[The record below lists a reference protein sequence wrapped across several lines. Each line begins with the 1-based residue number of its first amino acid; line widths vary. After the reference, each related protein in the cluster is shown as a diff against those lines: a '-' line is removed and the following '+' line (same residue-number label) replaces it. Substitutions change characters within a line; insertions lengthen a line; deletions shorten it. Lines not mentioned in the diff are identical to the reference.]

1 MNDLNNLK
9 GKGDKLDIDKLLP
22 VPVHLSKLS
31 NVVKNDA
38 LKKTEYNVKIKNI
51 EDKRPDITNLATIIN
66 TKINGVKTEI
76 PSITGLATNSALT
89 VVENKVPN
97 VSNLVKKL
105 NMTQKFMK
113 LKIKLLIISMTNI
126 Y

>member
-1 MNDLNNLK
+1 M
-9 GKGDKLDIDKLLP
+9 DKLLP

-76 PSITGLATNSALT
+76 PSITGLATNSAIT

-97 VSNLVKKL
+97 VSNLVKKTDHDTKVHEIE
-105 NMTQKFMK
+105 N
-113 LKIKLLIISMTNI
+113 KITDHKYDKYILIQNLIT
-126 Y
+126 